1 MRTLAIARNT
11 FREALRDRV
20 HWILI
25 LYAVV
30 VVGGAFVLS
39 PLSMGEG
46 GRVTRDLGLA
56 AISLVGALLIILV
69 GAGLVQ
75 KEIERRTILTV
86 LAKPLHR
93 PEFLVGKYLGML
105 GMVVVVFVQMV
116 ALLVAVIWIRDRT
129 VTPAVLVAAGF
140 TLGELTVMTAVVVAF
155 SSFVSPALSGVFT
168 LAVFVF
174 GHFAGDLLRFAD
186 RAPSVILAGAAKGVY
201 FILPHLSLFN
211 LRAEA
216 AYGILPDPG
225 RVAAAAAYA
234 VLYSASLLA
243 VASVIFSRR
252 EFR

>member
-11 FREALRDRV
+11 IREALRDRV
-20 HWILI
+20 QWILL
-25 LYAVV
+25 LYATV

-56 AISLVGALLIILV
+56 AISLVGVLLIILV

-75 KEIERRTILTV
+75 KEIERRTVLTV

-105 GMVVVVFVQMV
+105 GMVVVVFVQMT
-116 ALLVAVIWIRDRT
+116 ALLAAVIWLRDRT
-129 VTPAVLVAAGF
+129 VSPAVLAAAGF
-140 TLGELTVMTAVVVAF
+140 TFGELMVMTAVVVAF

-186 RAPSVILAGAAKGVY
+186 KAPSVILAAAAKGAY
-201 FILPHLSLFN
+201 FVLPHLSLFN

-243 VASVIFSRR
+243 AASVIFSRR
-252 EFR
+252 EIR